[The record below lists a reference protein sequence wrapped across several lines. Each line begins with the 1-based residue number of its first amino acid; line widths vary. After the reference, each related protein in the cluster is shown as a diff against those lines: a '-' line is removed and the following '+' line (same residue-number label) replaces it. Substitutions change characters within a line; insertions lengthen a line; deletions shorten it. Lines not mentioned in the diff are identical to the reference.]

1 MHANLYLQAGMGST
15 VLAVSL
21 LKRTVGS
28 FSSILVYISTAGIE
42 ATIFLIRYLSLDL
55 VMSVPVFFFLNL

>member
-15 VLAVSL
+15 VSLLAVSL

-28 FSSILVYISTAGIE
+28 FSSILVISNAGIE
-42 ATIFLIRYLSLDL
+42 ATIFHIRYSCLLIL
-55 VMSVPVFFFLNL
+55 

>member
-28 FSSILVYISTAGIE
+28 FSSILVISNAGIE
-42 ATIFLIRYLSLDL
+42 ATTIFHIRYSCLLIL
-55 VMSVPVFFFLNL
+55 

>member
-28 FSSILVYISTAGIE
+28 FSSILVISNAGIE
-42 ATIFLIRYLSLDL
+42 ATIFHIRYSCLLIL
-55 VMSVPVFFFLNL
+55 